1 MKKLYFQGF
10 RLNWV
15 DITSRKGGR
24 IKMQSIETSKTVL
37 KILKSNF
44 LALMSTL
51 YMKNP
56 LNTRI
61 MSIMDV
67 YPMSTQAYFMSP

>member
-1 MKKLYFQGF
+1 
-10 RLNWV
+10 
-15 DITSRKGGR
+15 
-24 IKMQSIETSKTVL
+24 MQSIETSKTVL
-37 KILKSNF
+37 KIFKSSF

-51 YMKNP
+51 YMRNP